1 MSEKSNH
8 KPLQHISIE
17 ERCTAFVLPVLL
29 IVIDYISIV
38 AAENLAYQIR
48 RYMPPIAN
56 PEFHIPLVYLY
67 IIVPTVF
74 LCFLHSN

>member
-17 ERCTAFVLPVLL
+17 EHCTAFVLPVLL

-48 RYMPPIAN
+48 RSILPIAN
-56 PEFHIPLVYLY
+56 PEFYIPTGYLY

-74 LCFLHSN
+74 LCF